1 MVRIFRVGETGADEM
16 RVGINGTNHRR
27 NASMRNGSRRNGS
40 DSLSYCLLTKTEETI
55 LHEHVH

>member
-1 MVRIFRVGETGADEM
+1 MVRIFRVGETGVDEM

-40 DSLSYCLLTKTEETI
+40 DSVS
-55 LHEHVH
+55 